1 MRLFVLLLAL
11 ALAAC
16 GGSSSDA
23 DPKPAPAATDESGAS
38 EADHG
43 AHDHAGETE
52 GKEAG
57 GAKTDEAQA
66 AFYCPMHP
74 EVTAE
79 EPGQRCGKCNM
90 FLVKP
95 GDEHAHGD

>member
-1 MRLFVLLLAL
+1 MRLFVLLLAF

-23 DPKPAPAATDESGAS
+23 DPKPAPAAEVDDGAR
-38 EADHG
+38 EAD
-43 AHDHAGETE
+43 
-52 GKEAG
+52 
-57 GAKTDEAQA
+57 GAKEGGEEGSEDAQA

-95 GDEHAHGD
+95 GDEDKHGG